1 MKTKGYSKGGM
12 KTKGYAEGGK
22 ADKDME
28 DAQEREVSA
37 LNRESERTYKA
48 RVPGMMKKEARSK
61 SSIPMIKKESGRKSS
76 IPMIQKESGS
86 KGAVGSAEMKEFRKM
101 GTMKNNW

>member
-12 KTKGYAEGGK
+12 KTKGYATDDK
-22 ADKDME
+22 ADKDM
-28 DAQEREVSA
+28 
-37 LNRESERTYKA
+37 SERTYKA
-48 RVPGMMKKEARSK
+48 RVPGMIKKEAGSKSSIPMIKKESRRK

-76 IPMIQKESGS
+76 IPMIKKESGS
-86 KGAVGSAEMKEFRKM
+86 DALSGFTKM

>member
-22 ADKDME
+22 ADKDM
-28 DAQEREVSA
+28 
-37 LNRESERTYKA
+37 SERTYKA
-48 RVPGMMKKEARSK
+48 RVLGMMKKEAGSK
-61 SSIPMIKKESGRKSS
+61 SPIPMIKKESGRKSP
-76 IPMIQKESGS
+76 IPMIKKESGS

>member
-22 ADKDME
+22 ADKDM
-28 DAQEREVSA
+28 
-37 LNRESERTYKA
+37 SERTYKA
-48 RVPGMMKKEARSK
+48 RVPGMMKKEAGSK
-61 SSIPMIKKESGRKSS
+61 SSIPMIKKESGRKSP
-76 IPMIQKESGS
+76 IPMIKKESGS

>member
-12 KTKGYAEGGK
+12 KTKGYAKGGK
-22 ADKDME
+22 ADKDM
-28 DAQEREVSA
+28 
-37 LNRESERTYKA
+37 SERTYKA

-61 SSIPMIKKESGRKSS
+61 SSIPMIKKESGRKSP
-76 IPMIQKESGS
+76 IPMIKKESGS

>member
-12 KTKGYAEGGK
+12 KTKGYATDDK
-22 ADKDME
+22 ADKDM
-28 DAQEREVSA
+28 
-37 LNRESERTYKA
+37 SERTYKA

-61 SSIPMIKKESGRKSS
+61 SSIPMIKKESRRKSS
-76 IPMIQKESGS
+76 IPMIKKESGS
-86 KGAVGSAEMKEFRKM
+86 DALSGFTKM

>member
-1 MKTKGYSKGGM
+1 MKTKAYSKGGM

-61 SSIPMIKKESGRKSS
+61 SSIPMIKKESGRKSP
-76 IPMIQKESGS
+76 IPMIKKESGS
-86 KGAVGSAEMKEFRKM
+86 DALSGFTKM